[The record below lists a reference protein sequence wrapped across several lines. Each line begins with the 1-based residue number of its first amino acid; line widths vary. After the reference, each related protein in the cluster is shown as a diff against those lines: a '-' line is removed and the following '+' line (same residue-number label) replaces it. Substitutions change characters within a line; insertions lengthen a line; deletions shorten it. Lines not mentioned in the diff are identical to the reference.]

1 MSNLYSFSKLNCDNP
16 GAPKLVPA
24 ATSYF
29 SQNGQGFIN
38 LDALLMF
45 HSCLIDVVN
54 NFQWTNSPPN
64 VAARLEVPAITL
76 REKKLRTNAIIA
88 AAFYYLA
95 SASSSLGTLAA
106 RINTLLPSDLKD
118 VLGKLGAGA
127 LGSPALSTATDI
139 SNVIEQSVINSA
151 ALLTT
156 GNSDVRD
163 IFSRTIEGLNSEYL
177 KSYQGLYI
185 TEDTKFTYYLP
196 YFTDTVNTVTNNF
209 SESDAVFNEGTNFSR
224 GVEMIRSSAEALARF
239 AHFSEPG
246 IYIERPKFYSFPSTG
261 DSITVKFPLINTG
274 HSTYD
279 DVRRNWQFVFL
290 ITYQNR
296 PNRRS
301 RELIDPACIY
311 EVSIPGVKYMPYAY
325 MEDIKIDFLGARRQM
340 EIEVPT
346 ESGISTIST
355 IIPEA
360 YSVTLTL
367 RGLVGESQNFLAA
380 MLQDKQNIISV
391 SGMNKFN
398 PFGEIFNSAETSF
411 VKESARIA
419 REQS

>member
-1 MSNLYSFSKLNCDNP
+1 MSDLYSFNKLNCDNP

-24 ATSYF
+24 SSFTSIA
-29 SQNGQGFIN
+29 NGNNNIS

-45 HSCLIDVVN
+45 QSGLIDVVN
-54 NFQWTNSPPN
+54 NFQWSNSPPN
-64 VAARLEVPAITL
+64 LAARVEVPGITL
-76 REKKLRTNAIIA
+76 REKKLRTNAIIS

-95 SASSSLGTLAA
+95 SASSSLGTLKARLDKLAPGLSNLIGSAGSSVINSAA
-106 RINTLLPSDLKD
+106 ITN
-118 VLGKLGAGA
+118 A
-127 LGSPALSTATDI
+127 TA
-139 SNVIEQSVINSA
+139 VIEQSLLNSA

-156 GNSDVRD
+156 GNSDIRD
-163 IFSRTIEGLNSEYL
+163 ILSRDIEGLNSEYL
-177 KSYQGLYI
+177 RSYEGLYI

-196 YFTDTVNTVTNNF
+196 YFTDQVNLVNNSF
-209 SESDAVFNEGTNFSR
+209 DESDATFNAGTNYSK
-224 GVEMIRSSAEALARF
+224 GVEKIRAAAEALARF
-239 AHFSEPG
+239 ANFSEPG

-261 DSITVKFPLINTG
+261 DTIQVKFPLINTG

-325 MEDIKIDFLGARRQM
+325 MENIKIDFLGSRRQM

-346 ESGISTIST
+346 ETGKSTIST

-360 YSVTLTL
+360 YSIDLTL

-380 MLQDKQNIISV
+380 MLQDKQNIVSV
-391 SGMNKFN
+391 SEMDRFN
-398 PFGEIFNSAETSF
+398 PFGEIFNSFESSLRAETN
-411 VKESARIA
+411 RI
-419 REQS
+419 R